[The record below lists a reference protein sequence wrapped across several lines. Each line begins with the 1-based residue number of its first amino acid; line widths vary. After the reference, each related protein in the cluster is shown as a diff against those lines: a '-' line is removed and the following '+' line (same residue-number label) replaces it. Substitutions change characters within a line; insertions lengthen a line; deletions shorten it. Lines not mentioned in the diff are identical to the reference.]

1 MNPLTDALQ
10 QADSENKAS
19 KLEKIKSDSVLS
31 QKELA
36 LKYAESAIETLAEIM
51 SDCNLAAG
59 SRVSAAKEILDRA
72 FGKPI
77 QQVETNNKLDADMMT
92 VLEKQFA
99 PKLEKARERQQEVL
113 KERGII
119 D

>member
-1 MNPLTDALQ
+1 MNTLASAIEISDN
-10 QADSENKAS
+10 ENRTA
-19 KLEKIKSDSVLS
+19 KLEKIKTETVKS

-36 LKYAESAIETLAEIM
+36 IKYAEKAVETLAEIM
-51 SDCNLAAG
+51 TDAELPAG

-77 QQVETNNKLDADMMT
+77 QQVETNNKLDSDMLDM
-92 VLEKQFA
+92 LENQFSER
-99 PKLEKARERQQEVL
+99 LEKARERQLAVL